1 METIRTRFSPSPT
14 GYLHIGG
21 ARTAIFNWLFARRH
35 GGVFMLRIEDTDV
48 VRSTEE
54 ATQAILE
61 GLEWLG
67 IDWDEGPYFQSKRF
81 DIYQNYVDRLV
92 AERKA
97 YYCACRPEELEAK
110 RKTAMAS
117 RHKPKYD
124 GTCRYLGIEK
134 GPNTVVRFRM
144 PDHGTT
150 LVNDLIKGP
159 TEFDN
164 SELDDLIIQRSDGT
178 PTYNFAVVI
187 DDISM
192 KITHVI
198 RGDDHLNNTPR
209 QIRIYEAL
217 GSTLPK
223 FAHVPMI
230 LGPDRTRLSKRHGAT
245 SVLAYRE
252 MGYLPQAM
260 VNYLVR
266 LGWSHGDQEIFSRE
280 ELAEKFSLEN
290 VGKSAGIFN
299 PDKLLWLNAHY
310 IKEEAPGR
318 LAELAAPFLEKNGIR
333 VDELAYLAKA
343 VPTLQ
348 PRSKTLAELA
358 EGAAF
363 YFKDEPEHDPDAARK
378 FLTADVRDLIAELTG
393 ILKDL
398 PSFEEEEVERAFESF
413 CAAKDIKFK
422 KIAQPLRVILTGK
435 TISPGLFELM
445 DVLGKERVLSRLERG
460 LGVCPRTGIVARKAE
475 DETKSA
481 R

>member
-21 ARTAIFNWLFARRH
+21 ARTALFNRLFARRH
-35 GGVFMLRIEDTDV
+35 NGTFILRIEDTDV
-48 VRSTEE
+48 ARSTEE

-61 GLEWLG
+61 GLKWLG
-67 IDWDEGPYFQSKRF
+67 IDWDEGPYFQSRRF
-81 DIYQNYVDRLV
+81 DIYQNYLDKLL
-92 AERKA
+92 AEGKA
-97 YYCACRPEELEAK
+97 YYCACQPEDLETK
-110 RKTAMAS
+110 RKAAMAAGK
-117 RHKPKYD
+117 KPKYD
-124 GTCRYLGIEK
+124 GTCRYLGIQK

-144 PDHGTT
+144 PDYGTT
-150 LVNDLIKGP
+150 VVNDLIKGP

-192 KITHVI
+192 GITHVI

-209 QIRIYEAL
+209 QILIYRAL
-217 GSTLPK
+217 GSGLPQ

-266 LGWSHGDQEIFSRE
+266 LGWSYGDQEVFSRE
-280 ELAEKFSLEN
+280 ELVEMFSLEN

-299 PDKLLWLNAHY
+299 PDKLLWLNAYY
-310 IKEEAPGR
+310 IKEENPQR

-333 VDELAYLAKA
+333 VDDLSYLAKA

-348 PRSKTLAELA
+348 ARSKTLVELA

-363 YFKDEPEHDPDAARK
+363 YFKDEPEYEPEAVRK
-378 FLTADVRDLIAELTG
+378 FLKSEIQDLIAEILG
-393 ILKDL
+393 ILKEL
-398 PSFEEEEVERAFESF
+398 PSFEEQDIEKAFENF
-413 CAAKDIKFK
+413 CAGKDIKFK
-422 KIAQPLRVILTGK
+422 KIAQPLRVMITGK
-435 TISPGLFELM
+435 TVSPGLFELM
-445 DVLGKERVLSRLERG
+445 DVLGKERVVRRIERG
-460 LGVCPRTGIVARKAE
+460 LRYL
-475 DETKSA
+475 ETL
-481 R
+481 